1 VSKRDALVDVALLEH
16 CVREDLNRR
25 APRVMAVLRP
35 LRLVIENYPEGQV
48 EELDAVNN
56 PEDPGMGIRKAPFS
70 RVLWIERDD
79 FRETPPPKYFRL
91 APGAEVRL
99 RYAYLVRCVGVVKDE
114 ATGAVVE
121 VRCTYDPLSRGGD
134 APDRRRVKGTIHWV
148 SAAHALPAEVRLY
161 DRLFTRPDPAGDED
175 WRASLN
181 PGSLEVLTGCRVE
194 PSLAT
199 AGPGSRY
206 QFERLGYFCVDP
218 VDSSAGTLVFN
229 RTAPLRDSW
238 AKLLQA

>member
-1 VSKRDALVDVALLEH
+1 
-16 CVREDLNRR
+16 
-25 APRVMAVLRP
+25 MAVLRP

-56 PEDPGMGIRKAPFS
+56 PEDPGMGTRKAPFS
-70 RVLWIERDD
+70 RVLLVERDD
-79 FRETPPPKYFRL
+79 FHESPPPKYFRL
-91 APGAEVRL
+91 SPGAEVRL

-161 DRLFTRPDPAGDED
+161 DRLFTQPDPAGAED

-181 PGSLEVLTGCRVE
+181 PVSLEVLTGCRVE
-194 PSLAT
+194 PSLAI
-199 AGPGSRY
+199 AGRGSRY

-218 VDSSAGTLVFN
+218 EDSRAGTLVFN
-229 RTAPLRDSW
+229 RTVPLRDSW
-238 AKLLQA
+238 AKLQQA